1 MDENVSHNTV
11 NDPNDLIKALDES
24 ERVIALF
31 YASWCP
37 FCQRFLP
44 VFLQQAE
51 QAGRTFLLVKDD
63 QEAMAGPYSVK
74 IYPTV
79 LYFEKGAVSKRLDG
93 APHVGLD
100 EKQLT
105 EFIGQCPA

>member
-1 MDENVSHNTV
+1 MEEKISGDTV
-11 NDPNDLIKALDES
+11 NDHSDLIKALGES

-37 FCQRFLP
+37 FCTRFLP

-51 QAGRTFLLVKDD
+51 QAGRPFLLVKDD
-63 QEAMAGPYSVK
+63 QEAMAGAYSVK

-79 LYFEKGAVSKRLDG
+79 LFFENGAVAKRLDG

-105 EFIGQCPA
+105 EFLSQCPL